1 MANIELNSKQKRE
14 LEQLTVA
21 MVEEATSVR
30 LDYEQSGSNLDE
42 DSIIA
47 IHSESPLLRD
57 ETEKLNDVAFNITRK
72 SSSINE
78 YGDDNWATPDKRDK
92 K

>member
-1 MANIELNSKQKRE
+1 MTNIELNSKQKRE

-47 IHSESPLLRD
+47 IHSESPLLKD

-72 SSSINE
+72 SSSIND
-78 YGDDNWATPDKRDK
+78 YGDDNWATPDKRDVK
-92 K
+92 

>member
-1 MANIELNSKQKRE
+1 MANIELNSKQKKE

-30 LDYEQSGSNLDE
+30 LDYEQSGSNLDK

-47 IHSESPLLRD
+47 IHSESPLLKD
-57 ETEKLNDVAFNITRK
+57 ETVQLNDIAFNITPK
-72 SSSINE
+72 E
-78 YGDDNWATPDKRDK
+78 K

>member
-47 IHSESPLLRD
+47 IHSESPLLKD

-72 SSSINE
+72 SSSIND
-78 YGDDNWATPDKRDK
+78 YGDDNWATPDKRDVK
-92 K
+92 

>member
-78 YGDDNWATPDKRDK
+78 YGDDNWATPDKRDVK
-92 K
+92 

>member
-1 MANIELNSKQKRE
+1 MANIELNSKQKKE

-47 IHSESPLLRD
+47 IHSESPLLKD

-72 SSSINE
+72 SSSIND
-78 YGDDNWATPDKRDK
+78 YGDDNWATPDKRDVK
-92 K
+92 

>member
-47 IHSESPLLRD
+47 IHSESPLLKD